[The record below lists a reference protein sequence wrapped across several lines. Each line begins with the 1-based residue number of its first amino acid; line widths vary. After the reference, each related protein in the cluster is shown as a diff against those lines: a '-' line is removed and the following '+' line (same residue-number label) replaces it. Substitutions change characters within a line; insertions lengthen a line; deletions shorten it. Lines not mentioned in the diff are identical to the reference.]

1 MSNLLYNFP
10 DDLAS
15 NSEKKKFA
23 FGESVANAIDSQWL
37 SNSNLP
43 SRRNWIDLM
52 RSYSRGEQSY
62 VQYKDTI
69 EGKKDAKSSDIGMKT
84 HKIDYKTLKIMP
96 VFKAIITNSI
106 DESLFKP
113 RAEAIDITAV
123 NEKRDYFKK
132 LEENFYTQEIRSIVG
147 QGIGV
152 NLTPPNTPKTEG
164 ELEAKKTEYKP
175 DLEIAEELAIENVL
189 KLEKFET
196 IKNKTDEDLFDLGF
210 CVINHWT
217 DPSSGIKLKYVD
229 PYNFIHNDF
238 EYDDGR
244 DIRYCGVM
252 LKGTIADIEK
262 QAGRALSQI
271 ELDEIK
277 KYSLLYHGSGEEVT
291 PYNSE
296 EDGERTFEYLNFAY
310 LTRRERVYKK
320 LRGKNQTARLID
332 RSDDENGYNPEN
344 PSKKITTPYKTW
356 YEGIWIPSAKMLIK
370 WDELPNQVV
379 DGVESPICPFL
390 VRAPNVKKL
399 SEKGDI
405 RFDSA
410 INRTLPIIDDLH
422 RDWFKFQQLKME
434 LRPNTIEIDTNAI
447 NSVALSGEP
456 ISPQDILDLFFGR
469 GLLLKRGFDEDGE
482 EIAKAITEVDGGLN
496 NTALVFLSNEFTNNY
511 NRLRQLLG
519 INELKDG
526 TSQPNNR
533 TAVTVQ
539 KLLLASSNNATS
551 HIVRS
556 SFEMSLSVCES
567 ISRRLA
573 DLLGND
579 ELRNQ
584 FMSSIGSENVD
595 ILDVI
600 KKIPAHTFG
609 IYFDFKP
616 DNEERVAFEQS
627 LINAQ
632 AAGEINSAQY
642 NKLRQIRNA
651 KSAIK
656 HLEYSI
662 DLNKQRAQA
671 EKLQNIQ
678 AQAKANEEGAIAV
691 EKEKQKTRSQEI
703 SAEMMILR
711 EKDRLDEEKSKRDFI
726 ANELAKREEHKRNM
740 QLKGLEVVS
749 KSQLAE
755 KDNQDKVDRI
765 NLQDTNESKKIAQR
779 QNNTPPMDFKNIES
793 EFERIF
799 NTSNNQPKAPMG
811 NEAIQA

>member
-1 MSNLLYNFP
+1 MANLQHAFP

-15 NSEKKKFA
+15 NSEKDDLE
-23 FGESVANAIDSQWL
+23 FGRQVGEALDTQWFSGNL
-37 SNSNLP
+37 S
-43 SRRNWIDLM
+43 SRRHWIDLM

-62 VQYKDTI
+62 YQYKDTI
-69 EGKKDAKSSDIGMKT
+69 EGKKDADSSDVSMKT
-84 HKIDYKTLKIMP
+84 HKIDYKTLKVMP

-123 NEKRDYFKK
+123 NEKRNYFKK
-132 LEENFYTQEIRSIVG
+132 LDKNFHTQEFANIIG
-147 QGIGV
+147 QGMGV
-152 NLTPPNTPKTEG
+152 NLTPPNAPKTQE
-164 ELEAKKTEYKP
+164 ELDVKKTEYKP
-175 DLEIAEELAIENVL
+175 DIEIAEELAIENVL

-196 IKNKTDEDLFDLGF
+196 IKNKTDEDLFDLGIS
-210 CVINHWT
+210 VINHWT

-252 LKGTIADIEK
+252 VRGTIADVEK
-262 QAGRALSQI
+262 QAGRKFSQDQ
-271 ELDEIK
+271 LDSIK
-277 KYSLLYHGSGEEVT
+277 KYSLSYHGSGEDFT
-291 PYNSE
+291 SYNPD

-310 LTRRERVYKK
+310 LTRKERIYKK
-320 LRGKNQTARLID
+320 LRGKNKTARLID
-332 RSDDENGYNPEN
+332 RSDDKNGYNPEN
-344 PSKKITTPYKTW
+344 PNKKITTPYKVW
-356 YEGIWIPSAKMLIK
+356 YEGIWIPSARIIVK
-370 WDELPNQVV
+370 WEELPNQIV
-379 DGVESPICPFL
+379 DGVENPICPFL
-390 VRAPNVKKL
+390 VVAPNVKKL

-447 NSVALSGEP
+447 NEVALNGEV

-469 GLLLKRGFDEDGE
+469 GLLLKRGFNEDGE

-526 TSQPNNR
+526 TAQPNNR

-556 SFEMSLSVCES
+556 SFELSLRTCES
-567 ISRRLA
+567 VSGRLT
-573 DLLGND
+573 DILGNK
-579 ELRNQ
+579 ELREQ
-584 FMSSIGSENVD
+584 FMSSIGSTNVEMLD
-595 ILDVI
+595 II
-600 KKIPAHTFG
+600 KDIPAHRFG
-609 IYFDFKP
+609 IYFDFEP

-627 LINAQ
+627 LINAE
-632 AAGEINSAQY
+632 AKGEINSAQY

-656 HLEYSI
+656 NLEYNIES
-662 DLNKQRAQA
+662 NRKKAQE
-671 EKLQNIQ
+671 EKIQNIQ
-678 AQAKANEEGAIAV
+678 AQAEANAKNGVAIEQSKQQTKA
-691 EKEKQKTRSQEI
+691 QEQN
-703 SAEMMILR
+703 AALTLLR
-711 EKDRLDEEKSKRDFI
+711 EKDRLDEEKSKRDAI
-726 ANELAKREEHKRNM
+726 AGEFGKQLDHARNM
-740 QLKGLEVVS
+740 QLKGMEVVAKQS
-749 KSQLAE
+749 SAAQAE
-755 KDNQDKVDRI
+755 DRKDARVDQ
-765 NLQDTNESKKIAQR
+765 QDTNESKKIAQR
-779 QNNTPPMDFKNIES
+779 QNNTPPIDFKKK
-793 EFERIF
+793 FENIF
-799 NTSNNQPKAPMG
+799 NTSNNQPQ
-811 NEAIQA
+811 NV